1 MRWNLTQSTS
11 QFNRWKLEQTETAE
25 IKYNK
30 ESHSFRIIASDKRLF
45 FLDKTG
51 FLQNRF
57 LIRTEYNVIAG
68 EILPRKPHSGL
79 VIFENKKY
87 NYLIKED
94 SIVVYSKKGDFS
106 LTIRINGTAVSGQT
120 ELYALLFGTLR
131 LAIAYQAKSEP
142 VLA

>member
-1 MRWNLTQSTS
+1 MRWNLTQSTG
-11 QFNRWKLEQTETAE
+11 QFNRWKLEQNESAE

-30 ESHSFRIIASDKRLF
+30 ESHSFRITANDKRLF

-57 LIRTEYNVIAG
+57 LIRTEYNIIAG
-68 EILPRKPHSGL
+68 EILPKKSQSGL

-87 NYLIKED
+87 NYLIQED
-94 SIVVYSKKGDFS
+94 LVAVYSKKGDFS
-106 LTIRINGTAVSGQT
+106 LTIAIDGTAVSDQT
-120 ELYALLFGTLR
+120 EIYALLFGTLR
-131 LAIAYQAKSEP
+131 LAVAYQAESKS